1 MIHSSHSKKDLI
13 ELIEL
18 FELWD
23 IEDYRDLPKPD
34 LQIALW
40 SYVKKLKKIKPDSEF
55 YFIDDV
61 AGLMK
66 YLNQPCPR
74 QLLTRPKLEHI
85 TDLCKDIIF
94 YSKTCSHCLGGSNYT
109 CIDEVIEDGIEISQ
123 YGDLPIVRRALRL
136 LNEDLK
142 IDVDIEPVLTKRVK
156 KKLARQEALRVKN
169 VAKLEV
175 SKGKVMVEF
184 D

>member
-13 ELIEL
+13 EIIEL

-23 IEDYRDLPKPD
+23 IDDYRDLPKPD
-34 LQIALW
+34 LQKALW
-40 SYVKKLKKIKPDSEF
+40 NYVLQLKKIKPDDEY

-61 AGLMK
+61 AGLLK
-66 YLNQPCPR
+66 YLNNPCPR
-74 QLLTRPKLEHI
+74 QILTAQQLEHI

-94 YSKTCSHCLGGSNYT
+94 YSKTCSHSIGGSNYS
-109 CIDEVIEDGIEISQ
+109 CIDEVVEDAIEISQ
-123 YGDLPIVRRALRL
+123 FGDLPIVRRALRL
-136 LNEDLK
+136 LNEDIK
-142 IDVDIEPVLTKRVK
+142 IEIDIEPVITKRVK
-156 KKLARQEALRVKN
+156 KKLARQEAMRVKN

-175 SKGKVMVEF
+175 KTGNITVEF